1 MAKSSSYRG
10 RLAPSPTGYLH
21 LGHARTFWVAW
32 QRARAAQGKLIFRN
46 EDLDYQ
52 RCKPEFVR
60 AMYEDLHWLGLDWDE
75 GPELSFQT
83 DKSGEPGNVDLSPQ
97 SGKSGAAGD
106 PDFGGMLSNVA
117 NRGSSVSH
125 GGTGHGDFG
134 PYSQNERR
142 SFYLDAWRKLRDSGL
157 IYPCTCSRKDLE
169 RALSAPHEEP
179 LHGAPLRGAPLHEAE
194 FHHLDDCGPQAPSPA
209 IEEPYDTGTQPGAAT
224 VQSAAD
230 DELPYPGTC
239 REKIGT
245 AKDYDSPA
253 GVSWRFKVPDG
264 ETISFDDGYFGRQE
278 FVAGRDFADF
288 LLWRRDDIP
297 AYQLAV
303 VVDDAAMQI
312 TEVVRGADLLK
323 STARQL
329 LLIRALGYPTPA
341 YFHCPL
347 LRDEKNARLAKRH
360 DALSLRKLREQ
371 GADPAELLKKFAQG
385 IDWRGRAGQ

>member
-1 MAKSSSYRG
+1 M
-10 RLAPSPTGYLH
+10 
-21 LGHARTFWVAW
+21 
-32 QRARAAQGKLIFRN
+32 
-46 EDLDYQ
+46 
-52 RCKPEFVR
+52 
-60 AMYEDLHWLGLDWDE
+60 
-75 GPELSFQT
+75 
-83 DKSGEPGNVDLSPQ
+83 
-97 SGKSGAAGD
+97 
-106 PDFGGMLSNVA
+106 
-117 NRGSSVSH
+117 
-125 GGTGHGDFG
+125 
-134 PYSQNERR
+134 
-142 SFYLDAWRKLRDSGL
+142 
-157 IYPCTCSRKDLE
+157 
-169 RALSAPHEEP
+169 SAPHEETTNNC
-179 LHGAPLRGAPLHEAE
+179 GA
-194 FHHLDDCGPQAPSPA
+194 QAPSPEA
-209 IEEPYDTGTQPGAAT
+209 HRSSRSGAAT
-224 VQSAAD
+224 VQFPTEGPSSQLGRLRSNPPD

-329 LLIRALGYPTPA
+329 LLIRALGYPVPA

-347 LRDEKNARLAKRH
+347 LRDEKNVRLAKRH

-371 GADPAELLKKFAQG
+371 GVKAEELRKRFSGRWLTLFSHDLERRLKLL
-385 IDWRGRAGQ
+385 

>member
-1 MAKSSSYRG
+1 LAEPPVNQYRG

-32 QRARAAQGKLIFRN
+32 QRARAAHGKLIFRN

-52 RCKPEFVR
+52 RCKLEFVR
-60 AMYEDLHWLGLDWDE
+60 AMYEDLRWLGLDWDE
-75 GPELSFQT
+75 GF
-83 DKSGEPGNVDLSPQ
+83 
-97 SGKSGAAGD
+97 D
-106 PDFGGMLSNVA
+106 PDTGVS
-117 NRGSSVSH
+117 RGS
-125 GGTGHGDFG
+125 FG
-134 PYSQNERR
+134 PYSQSERR
-142 SFYLDAWRKLRDSGL
+142 SFYLDAWRKLRDGGF
-157 IYPCTCSRKDLE
+157 IYPCTCSRKDLD
-169 RALSAPHEEP
+169 RALSAPHEA
-179 LHGAPLRGAPLHEAE
+179 LHAAPLHAAAPNETG
-194 FHHLDDCGPQAPSPA
+194 LLNDGPP
-209 IEEPYDTGTQPGAAT
+209 
-224 VQSAAD
+224 AAD

-264 ETISFDDGYFGRQE
+264 ETISFDDGYFRRQE
-278 FVAGRDFADF
+278 FVAGRDFSDF

-312 TEVVRGADLLK
+312 TEVVRGEDLLK

-329 LLIRALGYPTPA
+329 LLIRALGYSVPA

-347 LRDEKNARLAKRH
+347 LRDEKNVRLAKRH
-360 DALSLRKLREQ
+360 DALSLRKLKEQ
-371 GADPAELLKKFAQG
+371 GVEAEELLKQFAQEISG
-385 IDWRGRAGQ
+385 WQGLR

>member
-21 LGHARTFWVAW
+21 LGHARTFWIAW
-32 QRARAAQGKLIFRN
+32 QRARAAGGKLIFRN

-75 GPELSFQT
+75 GL
-83 DKSGEPGNVDLSPQ
+83 DLD
-97 SGKSGAAGD
+97 G
-106 PDFGGMLSNVA
+106 
-117 NRGSSVSH
+117 VSH
-125 GGTGHGDFG
+125 GDLG
-134 PYSQNERR
+134 PYSQSERR
-142 SFYLDAWRKLRDSGL
+142 SFYLEAWRKLRDSGL
-157 IYPCTCSRKDLE
+157 IYPCACSRKDLE

-179 LHGAPLRGAPLHEAE
+179 LHGGPSQAAE
-194 FHHLDDCGPQAPSPA
+194 FHHLNDRAPQPGSPERGGFARAGVEKPSPA
-209 IEEPYDTGTQPGAAT
+209 IEEPHDVGAQMPTTA

-230 DELPYPGTC
+230 DEIPYPGIC

-264 ETISFDDGYFGRQE
+264 ETISLNDGYFGPQE

-303 VVDDAAMQI
+303 VVDDAAMRI

-329 LLIRALGYPTPA
+329 LLIRALGYSTPG
-341 YFHCPL
+341 YLHCPL
-347 LRDEKNARLAKRH
+347 LRDEKNVRLAKRH

-371 GADPAELLKKFAQG
+371 GVKAEELRKRFAEEVEWDKG
-385 IDWRGRAGQ
+385 ILS